1 MPAATAELDRRS
13 GASWMLVCRGC
24 YWGLQHATAVLGL
37 QFYLGLQYWGC
48 SMPKLLLLEAKFRA
62 HNPAINFYN

>member
-1 MPAATAELDRRS
+1 
-13 GASWMLVCRGC
+13 MLVCRGC